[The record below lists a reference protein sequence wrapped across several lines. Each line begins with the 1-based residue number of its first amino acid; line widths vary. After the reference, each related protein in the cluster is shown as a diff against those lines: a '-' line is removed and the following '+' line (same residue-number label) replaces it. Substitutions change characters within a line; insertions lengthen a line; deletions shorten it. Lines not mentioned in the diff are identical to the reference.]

1 MEISIK
7 NPSWL
12 YRSKWGKKME
22 LYSFDIFSQKQTMP
36 LNWQGK
42 ITAELDFLILYFVFF
57 FSCEHPYC
65 PIKLH
70 LKFFYLQWDLNM
82 IIDISQFEH
91 RQENSITGMLW
102 KLEGQMLLSW
112 NEWKWWW
119 SMSLQQIWNAL
130 LLFKN
135 YYYQIYFNKESNV
148 WNVWTN
154 RYRIFPPKD
163 CLFSD
168 WNKVI

>member
-42 ITAELDFLILYFVFF
+42 ITTELDFLILYFVFF
-57 FSCEHPYC
+57 FSCEHLYC

-82 IIDISQFEH
+82 IIIWTTSGKLNYWH
-91 RQENSITGMLW
+91 AMKTGRSDAI
-102 KLEGQMLLSW
+102 KLKWMKMVMKYVTTANLKFPFIIPEFLLPD
-112 NEWKWWW
+112 
-119 SMSLQQIWNAL
+119 LFQQ
-130 LLFKN
+130 
-135 YYYQIYFNKESNV
+135 
-148 WNVWTN
+148 
-154 RYRIFPPKD
+154 RIKCVKCMD
-163 CLFSD
+163 
-168 WNKVI
+168 K